1 MKYYA
6 CCTKYRNIK
15 PCQTQKSV
23 CLWMA
28 FNLDYVIWDL
38 AVCIVTLLLYIL
50 YGITGHVF
58 IPCTRVIC
66 HQHYL
71 VIFMVMMF
79 NATIFQLYHG
89 GQWYLRRKPPTCR
102 KPLTNFITSCCIEHT
117 SPKAGFEF
125 TSLVAICTYCT
136 GSFKS
141 NYHTITTT
149 TVPAIICFAIGWYK
163 KVRET

>member
-1 MKYYA
+1 MTYYA

-89 GQWYLRRKPPTCR
+89 GAVVFVKKT
-102 KPLTNFITSCCIEHT
+102 TNLSQATDKLYHIMLYRAHL
-117 SPKAGFEF
+117 A
-125 TSLVAICTYCT
+125 
-136 GSFKS
+136 KS
-141 NYHTITTT
+141 GIWIHIFSGDMHLLY
-149 TVPAIICFAIGWYK
+149 
-163 KVRET
+163 R